1 MTPAER
7 KAVVAGLDVLSN
19 MASAVSPL
27 APGAAPFAEVAQA
40 AIELAKG
47 LVQAGHTDPA
57 AELRRLRAS
66 IEVAWQDALNEKF
79 RQG

>member
-1 MTPAER
+1 MTPEER
-7 KAVVAGLDVLSN
+7 KAVAAGLDVLSN
-19 MASAVSPL
+19 IAGAVSPL
-27 APGAAPFAEVAQA
+27 APGAAPFAEVSKA

-47 LVQAGHTDPA
+47 LVLAGHTDPA

-66 IEVAWQDALNEKF
+66 IEGAWQDALNAKF